1 MDVMPLSIVVAT
13 HNVMHGL
20 RVDALLPHYVELRDR
35 EGLDLLCLQ
44 EDRYL
49 GSSDDRPSVR
59 IVAAL
64 GPDYEE
70 IRAEGSPG
78 LAFVID
84 TRTLACRTQ
93 GAIPLPRLAA
103 LSWFERR
110 YIIGAKTKQKYALFA
125 ELGARRP
132 PGSLTAICFHL
143 DTAGGNRH
151 RQTQV
156 RALAE
161 ALVERGLD
169 RHLVAGGDT
178 NAFAWRCR
186 PETLSS
192 LLAPL
197 AALGASTGDGDGAA
211 RPTHF
216 FARQNEPL
224 LPHRVGVL
232 LGKLGID
239 IPLPYDVVCT
249 NLPVEARGQT
259 VTPASDHDL
268 VWARIALGAPLPKV
282 FQPSGRK
289 YGA

>member
-1 MDVMPLSIVVAT
+1 MPLSIVVAT

-20 RVDALLPHYVELRDR
+20 RVEALLPHYLELRDR

-49 GSSDDRPSVR
+49 GSSDARPSAR
-59 IVAAL
+59 IAAAL
-64 GPDYEE
+64 GPGYEVL
-70 IRAEGSPG
+70 RAEGCPG

-84 TRTLACRTQ
+84 GRALACTRQ

-110 YIIGAKTKQKYALFA
+110 YIIGAKTKQKYALYA
-125 ELGARRP
+125 GLGARRA
-132 PGSLTAICFHL
+132 PGALTAVNFHL

-151 RQTQV
+151 RHTQV
-156 RALAE
+156 CALAE
-161 ALVERGLD
+161 ALSERGLD
-169 RHLVAGGDT
+169 RRLVACGDT
-178 NAFAWRCR
+178 NAFAWRRR

-197 AALGASTGDGDGAA
+197 AALGARTGDADGAA
-211 RPTHF
+211 RPTHY
-216 FARQNEPL
+216 FARQNEPM

-232 LGKLGID
+232 LGKLGLD
-239 IPLPYDVVCT
+239 IPLPYDVICT

-268 VWARIALGAPLPKV
+268 VWARIAL
-282 FQPSGRK
+282 
-289 YGA
+289 

>member
-1 MDVMPLSIVVAT
+1 
-13 HNVMHGL
+13 
-20 RVDALLPHYVELRDR
+20 
-35 EGLDLLCLQ
+35 
-44 EDRYL
+44 
-49 GSSDDRPSVR
+49 
-59 IVAAL
+59 
-64 GPDYEE
+64 
-70 IRAEGSPG
+70 
-78 LAFVID
+78 VID
-84 TRTLACRTQ
+84 TRTLDCRARA
-93 GAIPLPRLAA
+93 AIPLPRLAA

-110 YIIGAKTKQKYALFA
+110 YIIGAKTKQKYALCA
-125 ELGARRP
+125 ELGARRA

-169 RHLVAGGDT
+169 QRLVACGDT
-178 NAFAWRCR
+178 NAFAWRRR

-197 AALGASTGDGDGAA
+197 AALGASTCDGDGDGVA
-211 RPTHF
+211 RPTHY
-216 FARQNEPL
+216 FARQNEPM

-249 NLPVEARGQT
+249 NLPVAARGQT
-259 VTPASDHDL
+259 VTPGSDHDL
-268 VWARIALGAPLPKV
+268 VWARIALGDG
-282 FQPSGRK
+282 PS
-289 YGA
+289 